1 MLKLNAAGW
10 IALALIIIGALN
22 WGLVGIFNGFD
33 FVGAIFGELSAISRL
48 IYIIV
53 GLAAIYTLAE
63 VTTTFRVKWLKTHRR
78 QPA

>member
-10 IALALIIIGALN
+10 VALALITIGALN

-33 FVGAIFGELSAISRL
+33 LVGAIFGELSAISRL
-48 IYIIV
+48 IYILV

-63 VTTTFRVKWLKTHRR
+63 VTTTFRVKWLKTHRH